1 MTTKSNHIA
10 QIVANLPES
19 PGVYQYLDKTGTIIY
34 VGKAKNL
41 KRRVSSYFNKNQ
53 DRIKT
58 RILVSKI
65 VDLKY
70 IVVNSEEEALLL
82 ENNLIKKHQPRYN
95 ILLKD
100 GKTYPSV
107 CIRREP
113 FPRVFVTRNIIKDGS
128 EYFGPFSNV
137 NFTNYL
143 VEYFHEIFQL
153 RTCKL
158 DLSDSNIDKK
168 YHKVCLEYHIKKCAG
183 CCQGLESKESYNQ
196 KINQIREILKGNIHI
211 VVDDLKSKMQE
222 LASELKFEEAQVI
235 KENYDKLLNFQSKWT
250 VVNPKIS
257 NVDVFSIIEDEED
270 AFVNFLTIR
279 NGAIVQAYTIEY
291 KKRIDESKE
300 EILSLAIIELRERF
314 KSYSKEILVPF
325 EMEMELENVE
335 FIVPKIGDK
344 KRLLDLSEKNA
355 KQYKL
360 DKLKR
365 EEKLN
370 PEQRTV
376 KLLTS
381 IQQALQ
387 LKELPM
393 TIECFDNS
401 NISGTSAVASCIVF
415 KKGKPSKKDYRHFN
429 IKTVEGPDDYASMQE
444 VVFRRYSRLIE
455 EEKELPNLIITDGG
469 KGQMESVREI
479 IEDQL
484 HLNIPIAGLAKDD
497 KHRTKELLFGFP
509 PKVVELKVND
519 ELFKLLANIQDEA
532 HRFAITF
539 HRNKRSKNQIKSE
552 LDEIKGIG
560 QQTKEL
566 LLKHFKSVKRIKNAN
581 FEEIKEVVGNKKA
594 EIITNFFKQ

>member
-1 MTTKSNHIA
+1 MTTKSDHIA

-107 CIRREP
+107 CIKREP

-211 VVDDLKSKMQE
+211 VVDDLKSKWNDPIGKRFIE
-222 LASELKFEEAQVI
+222 LILSCELYVNQIESNLDVLKKCVS
-235 KENYDKLLNFQSKWT
+235 NYDVNTGKSSLFLGEDNFDTSAL
-250 VVNPKIS
+250 
-257 NVDVFSIIEDEED
+257 D
-270 AFVNFLTIR
+270 
-279 NGAIVQAYTIEY
+279 
-291 KKRIDESKE
+291 
-300 EILSLAIIELRERF
+300 
-314 KSYSKEILVPF
+314 
-325 EMEMELENVE
+325 ELEE
-335 FIVPKIGDK
+335 FG
-344 KRLLDLSEKNA
+344 
-355 KQYKL
+355 
-360 DKLKR
+360 
-365 EEKLN
+365 
-370 PEQRTV
+370 
-376 KLLTS
+376 
-381 IQQALQ
+381 
-387 LKELPM
+387 
-393 TIECFDNS
+393 
-401 NISGTSAVASCIVF
+401 
-415 KKGKPSKKDYRHFN
+415 
-429 IKTVEGPDDYASMQE
+429 DYASD
-444 VVFRRYSRLIE
+444 
-455 EEKELPNLIITDGG
+455 N
-469 KGQMESVREI
+469 
-479 IEDQL
+479 
-484 HLNIPIAGLAKDD
+484 
-497 KHRTKELLFGFP
+497 
-509 PKVVELKVND
+509 
-519 ELFKLLANIQDEA
+519 
-532 HRFAITF
+532 
-539 HRNKRSKNQIKSE
+539 
-552 LDEIKGIG
+552 
-560 QQTKEL
+560 
-566 LLKHFKSVKRIKNAN
+566 
-581 FEEIKEVVGNKKA
+581 
-594 EIITNFFKQ
+594 